1 MNQLVKTIDILRIE
15 RTCVQRAD
23 TCDRVCETCDLVLPK
38 EDIIKAYNTA
48 IAFLD
53 AEKNKIELLKGES
66 L

>member
-1 MNQLVKTIDILRIE
+1 MNKLTETIDILRIE

-38 EDIIKAYNTA
+38 GKVINAYNTA

-53 AEKNKIELLKGES
+53 VERNKMELLKGEK
-66 L
+66 